1 MVICGFLIKIAELRE
16 REDIICICSK
26 LDLLNARG
34 LKTICF
40 FCFQL
45 IGIIQCF
52 LCARIGRR
60 GQHQQR

>member
-40 FCFQL
+40 FVSN
-45 IGIIQCF
+45 
-52 LCARIGRR
+52 
-60 GQHQQR
+60 